1 MRRTQRSETTISS
14 SPQASDP
21 AQLSHPTLGQTMAQP
36 RWIAM
41 LLLALIVSGA
51 FAWLGQWQ
59 LERAV
64 VSTENAERPT
74 ESVVPLDSVATA
86 GKPLRDDV
94 IGQLV
99 EVEGSW
105 VPGDF
110 LVITERVN
118 LDVVGYWV
126 AGHLSTGADAD
137 SASIAIALG
146 WTEER
151 SVAEDVA
158 EELNT
163 DAPAS
168 VVEITGRLNA
178 SQGAEL
184 PADGEDPFDLN
195 RMSVAA
201 LVNIWPG
208 MAEWPVYNAYVVAD
222 EAPEALVTIDAPA
235 VEGETTVNWLNI
247 FYAIEWVV
255 FAGFAIFLWF
265 RLVKD
270 SWERD
275 QEERELLAAGIDPET
290 GRVE

>member
-1 MRRTQRSETTISS
+1 
-14 SPQASDP
+14 
-21 AQLSHPTLGQTMAQP
+21 
-36 RWIAM
+36 
-41 LLLALIVSGA
+41 
-51 FAWLGQWQ
+51 
-59 LERAV
+59 
-64 VSTENAERPT
+64 
-74 ESVVPLDSVATA
+74 
-86 GKPLRDDV
+86 
-94 IGQLV
+94 
-99 EVEGSW
+99 
-105 VPGDF
+105 
-110 LVITERVN
+110 
-118 LDVVGYWV
+118 V
-126 AGHLSTGADAD
+126 AGHLSTGPDAGA
-137 SASIAIALG
+137 ASVPVALG
-146 WTEER
+146 WTDER
-151 SVAEDVA
+151 AVAASVAED
-158 EELNT
+158 LNT

-168 VVEITGRLNA
+168 VIEVTGRLNA

-208 MAEWPVYNAYVVAD
+208 MSDRPVYNAYVVAD

-255 FAGFAIFLWF
+255 FAGFAVFLWF

-275 QEERELLAAGIDPET
+275 QEERELIAAGIDPET